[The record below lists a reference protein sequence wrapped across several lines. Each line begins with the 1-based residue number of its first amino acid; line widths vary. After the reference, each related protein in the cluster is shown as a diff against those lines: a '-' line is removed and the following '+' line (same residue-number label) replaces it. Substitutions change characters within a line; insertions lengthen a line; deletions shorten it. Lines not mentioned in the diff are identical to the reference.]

1 MDGKEVVKI
10 IEGELFLKDISKA
23 EFYEACGMNSA
34 TMSNW
39 RNGTFRPSPSK
50 LAVIE
55 NYLGISFDDY
65 EKSEIREPMR
75 EDLKILLRS
84 AEELPPSSVYQL
96 IAQIERQKEESR

>member
-39 RNGTFRPSPSK
+39 RSGTFKPSAAK
-50 LAVIE
+50 LAIIE
-55 NYLGISFDDY
+55 DYLGISFDDY
-65 EKSEIREPMR
+65 ERPDMREPMR

-84 AEELPPSSVYQL
+84 AESLPPSSVYQL
-96 IAQIERQKEESR
+96 IAQIEREKEKSN